1 MVVGLQT
8 VGCNMKTNLIVVGK
22 VAGNSATL
30 TVPKDADLEAQAIL
44 SLIAEGYSRI
54 VIKNETN
61 QIVVEGYNE

>member
-1 MVVGLQT
+1 
-8 VGCNMKTNLIVVGK
+8 MKTNLIVVGK